1 MPAHTPLGPGR
12 EFDAIRA
19 WLALLGDAAHG
30 TGDDAAILDV
40 PSGSKLVVSTDT
52 SVEGRHFKRAWLAP
66 EEIGYRACAA
76 ALSDL
81 AAMGAAPLGVLVAI
95 CVPASWRD
103 DAAAVMQGVGSAAQ
117 HSGTA
122 IVGGDTSGGD
132 TSGANALTIGITVLG
147 HASQPLLRSGAL
159 PGDIIYVTGRLGG
172 PNAALRAWQ
181 RGQVP
186 DPLHRARFASP
197 KPRLAAGLR
206 AAAAGAHA
214 AIDISDGLV
223 ADLRHLAAASGVTI
237 ELDLDTVPVLSGAHL
252 DDALAGGEEYELAI
266 AAPSLDVAGFDAAGS
281 PIIALGVVK
290 AGPADVIGL
299 RNGARV
305 ALPAGY
311 DHFSP

>member
-1 MPAHTPLGPGR
+1 M
-12 EFDAIRA
+12 
-19 WLALLGDAAHG
+19 
-30 TGDDAAILDV
+30 
-40 PSGSKLVVSTDT
+40 
-52 SVEGRHFKRAWLAP
+52 
-66 EEIGYRACAA
+66 
-76 ALSDL
+76 
-81 AAMGAAPLGVLVAI
+81 
-95 CVPASWRD
+95 
-103 DAAAVMQGVGSAAQ
+103 
-117 HSGTA
+117 
-122 IVGGDTSGGD
+122 GGDTSGGD

-147 HASQPLLRSGAL
+147 HASKPLLRSGAL